1 MELDSKASI
10 AIESPPPPPPPPP
23 KKSSPPRTLPLQPP
37 LLTQSTS
44 MVSSILPIQSSGIY
58 INDHSFYN
66 LAYGVWTF
74 PSKPLSFYGDDDDD
88 DYVTRWY
95 RCVIFVCD
103 VVLKEFYRIWMMS
116 FIVFKFCLLLKIGWY
131 LFWI

>member
-1 MELDSKASI
+1 MKLFWYLIFVDLCRRDSFITHRAFCDALAEESARNHRPPNPINGNNNNNNKMELDSKASI

-66 LAYGVWTF
+66 LAYGV
-74 PSKPLSFYGDDDDD
+74 
-88 DYVTRWY
+88 
-95 RCVIFVCD
+95 
-103 VVLKEFYRIWMMS
+103 
-116 FIVFKFCLLLKIGWY
+116 
-131 LFWI
+131 